1 LQIPGVLPCL
11 PVAYKKIVVANRMKK
26 LREKLT
32 KIRNGIE
39 SFNFIKGCSST
50 TKEQPYDERE
60 TTSNLPEEPL
70 IGRDREKQEIIM
82 LLSANTNNREIVIVP
97 IYGLGGM
104 GKSTLAQLVYNDALF
119 KMYDHRI
126 WVYVSQ
132 DFNLNKIGSSIISQ
146 LQSKGGEQ
154 NMGSSMLSQQ
164 VINQCLER
172 LLQGKE
178 VLIVLDDLW
187 EEKKTELDK
196 LRRMLHVQGS
206 KVVVIV
212 TTRKEDIAR
221 KISTSEPYK
230 LQPLEDDLCWEII
243 KRSSRFELKSN
254 QQKLEKI
261 GLDIAKKCGGVA
273 LAAQAIGFMLQYID
287 NVSGWTKINSS
298 DIWNDT
304 SEDNQVLPSLKL
316 SYERMPPQ
324 LRICFSFCAIFPK
337 GHNIIEDDLVQQWVS
352 LGFIDQ
358 SKGKEYFNKL
368 LGMSFLHVSK
378 LHSVCYNTIA
388 QPIFF
393 LLIIHMFS

>member
-1 LQIPGVLPCL
+1 
-11 PVAYKKIVVANRMKK
+11 
-26 LREKLT
+26 
-32 KIRNGIE
+32 
-39 SFNFIKGCSST
+39 
-50 TKEQPYDERE
+50 
-60 TTSNLPEEPL
+60 LPEEPL

-287 NVSGWTKINSS
+287 DVAGWTKINSS

-393 LLIIHMFS
+393 LLIIHMCS